1 MWLPGIAGSVTPA
14 PAQPGTAWGTDF
26 MNPRALIVDDDL
38 TVQSYFKT
46 LLSQEGFVVDC
57 ASNSLEAESF
67 MHAGKYDLVLLD
79 IHLGK
84 ENGMQILRHLREHD
98 EQAHIVLITG
108 QPDLETATEAVRLGA
123 FDYLMK
129 PFYPQL
135 VIRTAKRALS
145 SKALIEENR
154 RKQANLDAIFRC
166 ATEAIILI
174 DNENRLIQA
183 NEAAFKTCGYTAGHI
198 NTPILSIQTG
208 CNGIC
213 RQKLVEVLKS
223 GVPCNL
229 RRLEC
234 CWHDGSQRV
243 VSFNA
248 TTVVDKDG
256 IVSGAAAFI
265 RDDTHLDF
273 LEKQVSLKNEYAG
286 IVGKNSSMQ
295 RMFSLIDALANV
307 QTTVLVNG
315 ESGTGKEMVAA
326 ALHYQGNRRKK
337 PFVKVNCSALSEHLL
352 ESELFGHVRGAF
364 TGAIADKTGR
374 FQKADGGT
382 ILLDEIGDITPAM
395 QMRLLR
401 VLQEHEFER
410 VGDANPVRVDVR
422 VIAATNQDLAEK
434 VRQGTF
440 RQDLYYRLNVI
451 RLVIPPLRD
460 RKDDI
465 PLLVEH
471 FLNKFSLKFNKPM
484 LKLSPEALELLL
496 RYSWPGNVRELEHVI
511 EYATI
516 FSSSA
521 ILTEK
526 DLPQDLLLSLL
537 HDRTD
542 EVCLPAVQNKLSL
555 KEALEKTGGNKA
567 KAARLLGLSRSTLYR
582 MLDSDP
588 S

>member
-1 MWLPGIAGSVTPA
+1 
-14 PAQPGTAWGTDF
+14 
-26 MNPRALIVDDDL
+26 MNPRALVVDDEL
-38 TVQSYFKT
+38 SIQRLLKIF
-46 LLSQEGFVVDC
+46 LSQEGFVVDC
-57 ASNSLEAESF
+57 ASNSLEVDSF
-67 MHAGKYDLVLLD
+67 IQTGRYDLVLLD
-79 IHLGK
+79 IHLGNG
-84 ENGMQILRHLREHD
+84 ENGLQILRHLRDHD
-98 EQAHIVLITG
+98 EQAHIALITG
-108 QPDLETATEAVRLGA
+108 RPDFETATEALRLGA

-129 PFYPQL
+129 PLYPHQ
-135 VIRTAKRALS
+135 VISTAKRALR

-183 NEAAFKTCGYTAGHI
+183 NEAAFKSCGYAAEHI
-198 NTPILSIQTG
+198 NTPIQSIQTG
-208 CNGIC
+208 CTGAC
-213 RQKLVEVLKS
+213 RQKLVSVLIS
-223 GVPCNL
+223 GTPCHL

-234 CWHDGSQRV
+234 SRDDGSKRIL
-243 VSFNA
+243 SFNA
-248 TTVVDKDG
+248 TTVVDNDG

-265 RDDTHLDF
+265 RDDTQLEY
-273 LEKQVSLKNEYAG
+273 LEKQVSRKNEYAG
-286 IVGKNSSMQ
+286 IIGKDSSMQ

-307 QTTVLVNG
+307 QTTVLING

-326 ALHYQGNRRKK
+326 ALHHQGARSKR

-382 ILLDEIGDITPAM
+382 ILLDEIGDISLAM

-401 VLQEHEFER
+401 VLQEHEFEK
-410 VGDANPVRVDVR
+410 VGDANPIKVDVR

-434 VRQGTF
+434 VRMGTF

-471 FLNKFSLKFNKPM
+471 FLNKFSQKFNRPVCTAAQ
-484 LKLSPEALELLL
+484 EAMELLM

-511 EYATI
+511 EYATV
-516 FSSSA
+516 FSSST
-521 ILTEK
+521 IITEK
-526 DLPQDLLLSLL
+526 NLPQDLIVSLL
-537 HDRTD
+537 HNRTD
-542 EVCLPAVQNKLSL
+542 EVRPPMVQNIMSI
-555 KEALEKTGGNKA
+555 EAALEKAGGNKA

-582 MLDSDP
+582 MLHDP
-588 S
+588 PP

>member
-1 MWLPGIAGSVTPA
+1 
-14 PAQPGTAWGTDF
+14 
-26 MNPRALIVDDDL
+26 MNPRALIVDDEPSIQRLL
-38 TVQSYFKT
+38 TAFLAK
-46 LLSQEGFVVDC
+46 EGFDVDC
-57 ASNSLEAESF
+57 ASNSREVESF
-67 MHAGKYDLVLLD
+67 AQTGKYDLVLLD
-79 IHLGK
+79 IHLGE
-84 ENGMQILRHLREHD
+84 ENGLQILRYLRDHD
-98 EQAHIVLITG
+98 EQARIVLITG
-108 QPDLETATEAVRLGA
+108 QPDLETATEALRLGA

-129 PFYPQL
+129 PLYPHQ
-135 VIRTAKRALS
+135 VVSTAMRALQ

-183 NEAAFKTCGYTAGHI
+183 NEAAFASCGYIAEHI
-198 NTPILSIQTG
+198 NTPILSINTE
-208 CNGIC
+208 CNGVC

-223 GVPCNL
+223 GIPCHL
-229 RRLEC
+229 RRYEC
-234 CWHDGSQRV
+234 CKLDGSKRV
-243 VSFNA
+243 LSFNA

-256 IVSGAAAFI
+256 IVSGAVAFI
-265 RDDTHLDF
+265 RDDTQLEY
-273 LEKQVSLKNEYAG
+273 LEKQVSRKSEYAG
-286 IVGKNSSMQ
+286 IVGKDSSMQ
-295 RMFSLIDALANV
+295 RMFALIDALANV
-307 QTTVLVNG
+307 PTTVLING

-326 ALHYQGNRRKK
+326 ALHYQGVRRKK

-382 ILLDEIGDITPAM
+382 ILLDEIGDISLAM

-401 VLQEHEFER
+401 VLQEHEFEK
-410 VGDANPVRVDVR
+410 VGDATPIKVDVR

-434 VRQGTF
+434 VRMGAF

-471 FLNKFSLKFNKPM
+471 FLHKFSQKFNKPM
-484 LKLSPEALELLL
+484 ATMSQEAMALLL

-511 EYATI
+511 EYATVL
-516 FSSSA
+516 SSST
-521 ILTEK
+521 IITEK
-526 DLPQDLLLSLL
+526 NLPQDLIVSLL
-537 HDRTD
+537 NNRTD
-542 EVCLPAVQNKLSL
+542 EVHPPVVQNDMSL
-555 KEALEKTGGNKA
+555 DGALEKAGGNKA

-582 MLDSDP
+582 KLREDHS
-588 S
+588 

>member
-1 MWLPGIAGSVTPA
+1 MTSNPTESKTG
-14 PAQPGTAWGTDF
+14 WGTGF
-26 MNPRALIVDDDL
+26 MNPRALIVDDE
-38 TVQSYFKT
+38 QSIQR
-46 LLSQEGFVVDC
+46 LLKEILSLEGFDVDC
-57 ASNSLEAESF
+57 ASNSLEVESF
-67 MHAGKYDLVLLD
+67 IQTGEYDLVLLD
-79 IHLGK
+79 IHLGGV
-84 ENGMQILRHLREHD
+84 NGLQILRHLRDHD
-98 EQAHIVLITG
+98 EQAHIVMITG
-108 QPDLETATEAVRLGA
+108 QPDLETATEALRLGA

-129 PFYPQL
+129 PLYLHQ
-135 VIRTAKRALS
+135 VISTAKRALR

-154 RKQANLDAIFRC
+154 RKQAHLDAIFRC

-183 NEAAFKTCGYTAGHI
+183 NESAFMSCGYTAEHI
-198 NTPILSIQTG
+198 NTSILSIQTG
-208 CNGIC
+208 CKGIC
-213 RQKLVEVLKS
+213 RQKLIEVLKS
-223 GVPCNL
+223 GAPCHL
-229 RRLEC
+229 RRFEC
-234 CWHDGSQRV
+234 CKLDGSKRV
-243 VSFNA
+243 LSFNA

-265 RDDTHLDF
+265 RDDTQLDF
-273 LEKQVSLKNEYAG
+273 LEKQISRKNEYAG
-286 IVGKNSSMQ
+286 IVGKDSSMQ

-307 QTTVLVNG
+307 QTTVLING

-326 ALHYQGNRRKK
+326 ALHHQGVRRKR

-382 ILLDEIGDITPAM
+382 ILLDEIGDISLAM

-410 VGDANPVRVDVR
+410 VGDANPIRVDVR

-434 VRQGTF
+434 VRMGTF

-471 FLNKFSLKFNKPM
+471 FLNKFSLKFNRPM
-484 LKLSPEALELLL
+484 WTVSHEAMELLM
-496 RYSWPGNVRELEHVI
+496 RYSWPGNVRELEHII
-511 EYATI
+511 EYATV
-516 FSSSA
+516 FSSST
-521 ILTEK
+521 IISEK
-526 DLPQDLLLSLL
+526 DLPHDLTVSILQ
-537 HDRTD
+537 DRTD
-542 EVCLPAVQNKLSL
+542 GVRPPVVQNKLSL
-555 KEALEKTGGNKA
+555 DGALEKAGGNKA

-582 MLDSDP
+582 MLRDDLS
-588 S
+588 

>member
-1 MWLPGIAGSVTPA
+1 
-14 PAQPGTAWGTDF
+14 
-26 MNPRALIVDDDL
+26 MNPRALIVDDEPSIQRL
-38 TVQSYFKT
+38 LKT
-46 LLSQEGFVVDC
+46 FLSQEGFVVDC
-57 ASNSLEAESF
+57 ASNSLEVESF
-67 MHAGKYDLVLLD
+67 MGTGKYDLVLLD
-79 IHLGK
+79 IHLGG
-84 ENGMQILRHLREHD
+84 ENGLQILRHLRAHD
-98 EQAHIVLITG
+98 EKAHIVLITG
-108 QPDLETATEAVRLGA
+108 QPDLETATEALRLGA

-129 PFYPQL
+129 PLYPHQ
-135 VIRTAKRALS
+135 VISTAKRALR
-145 SKALIEENR
+145 SKALLEESR

-183 NEAAFKTCGYTAGHI
+183 NEAAFTSCGYTAEHI
-198 NTPILSIQTG
+198 NTSILSIQTG
-208 CNGIC
+208 CKGIC
-213 RQKLVEVLKS
+213 RQKLVSVLNS
-223 GVPCNL
+223 GIPCHV

-234 CWHDGSQRV
+234 SKHDGSKRIL
-243 VSFNA
+243 SFNA

-256 IVSGAAAFI
+256 IVSGAVAFM
-265 RDDTHLDF
+265 RDDTQLEF
-273 LEKQVSLKNEYAG
+273 LEKQVSRKTEYAG
-286 IVGKNSSMQ
+286 IVGKDSSMQ

-307 QTTVLVNG
+307 QTTVLING

-326 ALHYQGNRRKK
+326 ALHHQGVRRKR
-337 PFVKVNCSALSEHLL
+337 PFIKVNCSALSEHLL

-382 ILLDEIGDITPAM
+382 ILLDEIGDISLAM

-401 VLQEHEFER
+401 VLQEHEFEK
-410 VGDANPVRVDVR
+410 VGDATPIRVDVR

-434 VRQGTF
+434 VRMGTF

-471 FLNKFSLKFNKPM
+471 FLHKFSRKFDKP
-484 LKLSPEALELLL
+484 LCTVSQEAMELLM

-511 EYATI
+511 EYATV
-516 FSSSA
+516 FTSST
-521 ILTEK
+521 IITEK
-526 DLPQDLLLSLL
+526 NLPQDLIVSLL
-537 HDRTD
+537 HNRTD
-542 EVCLPAVQNKLSL
+542 EVHPPEIHNNMSI
-555 KEALEKTGGNKA
+555 EAALDKAGGNKA

-582 MLDSDP
+582 MLRDDP
-588 S
+588 A